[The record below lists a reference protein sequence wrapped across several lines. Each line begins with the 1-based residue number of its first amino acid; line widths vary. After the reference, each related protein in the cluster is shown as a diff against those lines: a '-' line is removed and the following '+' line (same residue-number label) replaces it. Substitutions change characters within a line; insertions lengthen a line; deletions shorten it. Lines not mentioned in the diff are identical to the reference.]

1 MPLAAGRANLVIYMS
16 VNTFLCLT
24 LKTLIYSFGFASFV
38 MTKSD
43 RTQICSQN
51 LIQLTVCL
59 MQPLS
64 VTWLHKLEAQRSK
77 SHRILLYPFLAKV
90 VYDRVLADMSYYVW
104 CGNKYNGNYTEFV
117 WNSKVVW
124 NWYCKLNSSFTVK
137 I

>member
-77 SHRILLYPFLAKV
+77 SHRILLSYPFLAKV
-90 VYDRVLADMSYYVW
+90 VYDRAQQKQRY
-104 CGNKYNGNYTEFV
+104 EFHTKIGMI
-117 WNSKVVW
+117 S
-124 NWYCKLNSSFTVK
+124 LFTLGIPKMV
-137 I
+137 